1 MKSIGKSNKVSK
13 SALSIAYFA
22 AALVLTPVAAAA
34 ESNGNTVLHRFT
46 YDNRRPALSASHQL
60 ANPPFSYACTT
71 DGGHR
76 LGCDSGWVYR

>member
-1 MKSIGKSNKVSK
+1 MKSIGKSNEVSK

-34 ESNGNTVLHRFT
+34 V
-46 YDNRRPALSASHQL
+46 QL
-60 ANPPFSYACTT
+60 ANPPFSFACTT